1 LAARFPRNSN
11 HQVDSDPAASI
22 PATRDWLL
30 WLGVLAVITAAM
42 LPFRASLDKAHV
54 ALVYLLLVLF
64 VSARSGRK
72 LGLTLSVTAFFS
84 LNFFFV
90 PPYYTLMVAK
100 PLDWLELAAFLLTSI
115 VAAHLLARA
124 QSEAAEARRRTAEV
138 DWLSA
143 IGAEALNAGRAEE
156 ALGTMAA
163 VIRDTL
169 DVTHCEIYLRDAD
182 GSIKL
187 MAESGAAPQPV
198 SAVFPNDAVRREN
211 ENGEVRLP
219 SGARMVE
226 WVAESGRA
234 VVERTDGGT
243 RTGGDA
249 SAHGDIDD
257 VDLSNA
263 RTLLLPLRV
272 HDHTVGVL
280 RLAHSDAL
288 PLDAPRR
295 RFLQALSY
303 YAALGVER
311 VSLVAGAEN
320 AEALRRADEMKNAL
334 LASVSHDLRTP
345 LTTITALAHDLGK
358 NGDDRALTIHE
369 EANRLNRLV
378 ADLLDLSRLAGG
390 ALTVRNEIEAADD
403 LVGAALQQV
412 SGALNGHELNV
423 TLDPAD
429 PLLLGRFDFVH
440 SLRILVNLV
449 ENALKY
455 APAGSTI
462 DLSVLRDDD
471 SLEFV
476 VADRGPGVA
485 PEERERIFEPFYR
498 PATSPPDTGGSG
510 LGLSIAE
517 RLATAQ
523 GGSVRYE
530 PRKDGGS
537 LFILRLPAADLSDIS
552 QTPAESNFVKS

>member
-1 LAARFPRNSN
+1 
-11 HQVDSDPAASI
+11 
-22 PATRDWLL
+22 
-30 WLGVLAVITAAM
+30 M
-42 LPFRASLDKAHV
+42 LPFRTSLDKAHV
-54 ALVYLLLVLF
+54 ALVYLLLVLGA
-64 VSARSGRK
+64 SARSGRK
-72 LGLTLSVTAFFS
+72 LGLTLAVTAFFS

-90 PPYYTLMVAK
+90 PPHYTLMVSK

-124 QSEAAEARRRTAEV
+124 QSEAAEARDRAAEV

-163 VIRDTL
+163 VIRETL
-169 DVTHCEIYLRDAD
+169 DVTRCEIYLRDGSD

-187 MAESGAAPQPV
+187 MAESGASPQ
-198 SAVFPNDAVRREN
+198 AAITVFPEDTSQQDAKS
-211 ENGEVRLP
+211 GEVRLP
-219 SGARMVE
+219 TGARMVE

-243 RTGGDA
+243 RTAADEP
-249 SAHGDIDD
+249 AHGNITD
-257 VDLSNA
+257 VDLTNA

-272 HDHTVGVL
+272 HEHTVGVL
-280 RLAHSDAL
+280 RLAHEDAL

-345 LTTITALAHDLGK
+345 LTTITALAHDIAK
-358 NGDDRALTIHE
+358 DGDDRALTIQE

-378 ADLLDLSRLAGG
+378 ADLLDMSRLAGG
-390 ALTVRNEIEAADD
+390 ALSVATEIEAADD
-403 LVGAALQQV
+403 LVGAALQRV
-412 SGALNGHELNV
+412 SGALNGHELKV
-423 TLDPAD
+423 TIDPEN

-455 APAGSTI
+455 SPASSTVE
-462 DLSVLRDDD
+462 LSVQRAGD
-471 SLEFV
+471 SLEFI
-476 VADRGPGVA
+476 VADRGPGVS

-498 PATSPPDTGGSG
+498 PPTSPPDTGGSG
-510 LGLSIAE
+510 LGLSIAH

-530 PRKDGGS
+530 PREDGGS
-537 LFILRLPAADLSDIS
+537 LFILRLPAADLSDVS
-552 QTPAESNFVKS
+552 

>member
-1 LAARFPRNSN
+1 LEAHSRRNSD
-11 HQVDSDPAASI
+11 QRADSNRAAST

-30 WLGVLAVITAAM
+30 WFGALALLTAAM
-42 LPFRASLDKAHV
+42 LLFRGSLEKAHV
-54 ALVYLLLVLF
+54 ALVYLLLVLGA
-64 VSARSGRK
+64 SARSGRK

-124 QSEAAEARRRTAEV
+124 QSEAAEARKRAAEV

-169 DVTHCEIYLRDAD
+169 DVAHCEIYLRDGAD

-187 MAESGAAPQPV
+187 IAESGAAPDT
-198 SAVFPNDAVRREN
+198 AVTVFSNDAQRPDKKSA
-211 ENGEVRLP
+211 EVRLP
-219 SGARMVE
+219 TGARIVE

-243 RTGGDA
+243 RTAADEPLPGNVA
-249 SAHGDIDD
+249 D
-257 VDLSNA
+257 VDLTNA

-280 RLAHSDAL
+280 RLAHADAL

-311 VSLVAGAEN
+311 VSLVADAEN
-320 AEALRRADEMKNAL
+320 AEALRRADAMKNAL

-345 LTTITALAHDLGK
+345 LTTITALAHDIGK
-358 NGDDRALTIHE
+358 DGDERALTIHE

-390 ALTVRNEIEAADD
+390 ALTVASEIEAADD
-403 LVGAALQQV
+403 LVGAALQRV
-412 SGALNGHELNV
+412 SGALDGHELNV
-423 TLDPAD
+423 TLDPAN

-440 SLRILVNLV
+440 SLRILVNLI

-455 APAGSTI
+455 SPASSAVE
-462 DLSVLRDDD
+462 LSVRRDDD
-471 SLEFV
+471 SIEFV
-476 VADRGPGVA
+476 VADRGPGVP

-498 PATSPPDTGGSG
+498 PATSPPDTGSSG
-510 LGLSIAE
+510 LGLSIAQ

-530 PRKDGGS
+530 PRADGGS
-537 LFILRLPAADLSDIS
+537 LFILRLPAADLSEVS
-552 QTPAESNFVKS
+552 

>member
-1 LAARFPRNSN
+1 M
-11 HQVDSDPAASI
+11 
-22 PATRDWLL
+22 RDWLL
-30 WLGVLAVITAAM
+30 WLGALTIVTAAM

-54 ALVYLLLVLF
+54 ALVYLLLVLGA
-64 VSARSGRK
+64 SARSGRK
-72 LGLTLSVTAFFS
+72 VGLTLSVTAFFS

-90 PPYYTLMVAK
+90 PPYHTLMVAK

-124 QSEAAEARRRTAEV
+124 QSEAAEARKRAAEV

-169 DVTHCEIYLRDAD
+169 DVTHCEIYLRDAAD

-187 MAESGAAPQPV
+187 MAESGAAPRHTGG
-198 SAVFPNDAVRREN
+198 VFPNDAVRGDEK
-211 ENGEVRLP
+211 NGEFRLP
-219 SGARMVE
+219 TGARIVE
-226 WVAESGRA
+226 WVAESGRV
-234 VVERTDGGT
+234 VVERTDGGI
-243 RTGGDA
+243 RTGADGPA
-249 SAHGDIDD
+249 RGEIAN
-257 VDLSNA
+257 VDLTNA

-345 LTTITALAHDLGK
+345 LTTITALAHDIGK
-358 NGDDRALTIHE
+358 DGDDRALTIHE

-390 ALTVRNEIEAADD
+390 ALTVATEIEAADD
-403 LVGAALQQV
+403 LLGATLQRV
-412 SGALNGHELNV
+412 SGTLNGHELNV
-423 TLDPAD
+423 TLDPAN

-455 APAGSTI
+455 SPASSTVE
-462 DLSVLRDDD
+462 LSVRRDGDW
-471 SLEFV
+471 LEFV
-476 VADRGPGVA
+476 VADRGPGVP
-485 PEERERIFEPFYR
+485 PEERERIFAPFYR

-510 LGLSIAE
+510 LGLSIAH

-523 GGSVRYE
+523 GGSVHYE

-537 LFILRLPAADLSDIS
+537 LFILRLPAADLSEIS
-552 QTPAESNFVKS
+552 ESSDDSKFVKS

>member
-1 LAARFPRNSN
+1 VRDWVLWFAALAA
-11 HQVDSDPAASI
+11 V
-22 PATRDWLL
+22 
-30 WLGVLAVITAAM
+30 TAAM
-42 LPFRASLDKAHV
+42 LLFRDSLEKAHV
-54 ALVYLLLVLF
+54 ALVYLLLVL
-64 VSARSGRK
+64 VASARSGRIV
-72 LGLTLSVTAFFS
+72 GLTIAVAAFFS

-90 PPYYTLMVAK
+90 PPHYTLMVAS

-124 QSEAAEARRRTAEV
+124 QSEAADARNRAEEV

-156 ALGTMAA
+156 ALGTMAG
-163 VIRDTL
+163 VIRETL
-169 DVTHCEIYLRDAD
+169 DATRCEIYLRDSAD

-187 MAESGAAPQPV
+187 MAQSGAAPDKGV
-198 SAVFPNDAVRREN
+198 AVFPATA
-211 ENGEVRLP
+211 GEIGHP
-219 SGARMVE
+219 SGARIVE
-226 WVAESGRA
+226 WVAETGRA
-234 VVERTDGGT
+234 VAERIDGGI
-243 RTGGDA
+243 RTAIDGAARAGLA
-249 SAHGDIDD
+249 DID
-257 VDLSNA
+257 LTNA

-272 HDHTVGVL
+272 HGHTVGVL
-280 RLAHSDAL
+280 RLAHSEAL

-295 RFLQALSY
+295 RFLEALSY

-311 VSLVAGAEN
+311 VGLIADAEN

-345 LTTITALAHDLGK
+345 LTTITALAHDIAVE
-358 NGDDRALTIHE
+358 GDDRAVTIQE
-369 EANRLNRLV
+369 EAGRLNRLV

-390 ALTVRNEIEAADD
+390 ALNLAPEIEAADD
-403 LVGAALQQV
+403 LVGAALQRV
-412 SGALNGHELNV
+412 SGTLNGHELKV

-440 SLRILVNLV
+440 SLRILVNLL

-455 APAGSTI
+455 SPADSAVE
-462 DLSVLRDDD
+462 LSVKRDDD

-476 VADRGPGVA
+476 VADRGPGIA

-498 PATSPPDTGGSG
+498 PATSAPDTGSAG
-510 LGLSIAE
+510 LGLSIAQ
-517 RLATAQ
+517 RLAAAQ

-530 PRKDGGS
+530 PRENGGS
-537 LFILRLPAADLSDIS
+537 LFILRLPAAELSDLPP
-552 QTPAESNFVKS
+552 T